1 MLMTPY
7 DTLWQLLTAFDIF
20 WKILTAFD
28 SLHYLGTL
36 GSSPI
41 HPNLALLVQ
50 GRQGRQ
56 EG

>member
-1 MLMTPY
+1 MTPY
-7 DTLWQLLTAFDIF
+7 DTLWQLITAFDIF
-20 WKILTAFD
+20 WKIFSAFD
-28 SLHYLGTL
+28 SLQYLGTL

-41 HPNLALLVQ
+41 NPNLALLVQ

>member
-1 MLMTPY
+1 MTAY
-7 DTLWQLLTAFDIF
+7 DTFITAFDIF

-28 SLHYLGTL
+28 SLQYLGTL

-50 GRQGRQ
+50 GRQGHQ